1 MAECVQFV
9 CSDCGM
15 SVEAWSDGNPFY
27 IDETG
32 SKKYAYHPN
41 HDELQKCIAN
51 DVPHLCLSCGEEIR
65 IDSRQQAKVCPK
77 CDSTNIVDTCSL
89 QNVKCP
95 KCEDGRLLRDDD
107 FHRVS

>member
-41 HDELQKCIAN
+41 HD
-51 DVPHLCLSCGEEIR
+51 
-65 IDSRQQAKVCPK
+65 
-77 CDSTNIVDTCSL
+77 
-89 QNVKCP
+89 
-95 KCEDGRLLRDDD
+95 
-107 FHRVS
+107 